1 MRRLIGLAALLLPM
15 VASADPA
22 TDFSLR
28 DLDGNTV
35 TLSQHAGEV
44 VLIDFWATW
53 CGPCKQEMPHLQ
65 SMVTDLGDQGFTVL
79 AISTDDA
86 RDKAKVKPF
95 IRRSQFTFDVL
106 YDTQSDVL
114 TTYNPGKTLPF
125 AVLVARDGTVASLH
139 SGYNPGDEVALR
151 EEVEALLAIAAPG
164 TDTVTAPVTAPA
176 TPPTE

>member
-1 MRRLIGLAALLLPM
+1 MRTLMALAALALPLT
-15 VASADPA
+15 AAADPA

-28 DLDGNTV
+28 DLNGDTV
-35 TLSQHAGEV
+35 SLSQFEGQV

-53 CGPCKQEMPHLQ
+53 CGPCKQAMPHMQ
-65 SMVTDLGDQGFTVL
+65 DMVNDLGDQGFTVL

-95 IRRSQFTFDVL
+95 IRRSRFTFPVL
-106 YDTQSDVL
+106 YDTQSEVL

-125 AVLVARDGTVASLH
+125 SVLVDRQGNVANLH

-151 EEVEALLAIAAPG
+151 AEIVELLGHTATGAA
-164 TDTVTAPVTAPA
+164 AEPA
-176 TPPTE
+176 AE